1 MSSAKHLHDRT
12 KSLLA
17 RAEAREERQQSAI
30 DEVQDMHNNTA
41 ARNTELGRTIF
52 NLTNRVRALEAEK
65 LQLAYDCGTE
75 RQEHERQRRREAERT
90 AGIVN

>member
-1 MSSAKHLHDRT
+1 MY
-12 KSLLA
+12 
-17 RAEAREERQQSAI
+17 
-30 DEVQDMHNNTA
+30 NNIA

-52 NLTNRVRALEAEK
+52 NLTNRNRALEAEK

-90 AGIVN
+90 AQLENQVVHLQAKLCDVARRH